1 MQVMLA
7 EAGLIKTNTYCP
19 LLRRELMKIVSP
31 QIYLQITA
39 RIQDHKNEKSVH
51 IDEYLDNIIMD
62 IGDLKER
69 KLINKRA

>member
-1 MQVMLA
+1 
-7 EAGLIKTNTYCP
+7 
-19 LLRRELMKIVSP
+19 MKIVSP

-69 KLINKRA
+69 KLINKRAWSSSGPLQNENNNKIIK